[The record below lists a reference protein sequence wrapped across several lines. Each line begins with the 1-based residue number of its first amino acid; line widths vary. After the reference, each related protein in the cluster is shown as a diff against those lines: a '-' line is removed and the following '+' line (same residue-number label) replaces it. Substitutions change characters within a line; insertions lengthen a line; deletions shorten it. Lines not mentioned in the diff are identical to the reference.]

1 MLFQYKF
8 YFSFDDSFY
17 ITLKVSVV
25 QRNQNNFE
33 MSVKNL
39 VNNQLPSVKTVDIL
53 TQLVF
58 LLSAECKKNFDSV
71 VTVKKTYQS
80 YLDFCSL

>member
-1 MLFQYKF
+1 
-8 YFSFDDSFY
+8 
-17 ITLKVSVV
+17 
-25 QRNQNNFE
+25 
-33 MSVKNL
+33 MSVKNF
-39 VNNQLPSVKTVDIL
+39 VSNYLPFVKTVDIL

-58 LLSAECKKNFDSV
+58 LLSAECKKNFDNV